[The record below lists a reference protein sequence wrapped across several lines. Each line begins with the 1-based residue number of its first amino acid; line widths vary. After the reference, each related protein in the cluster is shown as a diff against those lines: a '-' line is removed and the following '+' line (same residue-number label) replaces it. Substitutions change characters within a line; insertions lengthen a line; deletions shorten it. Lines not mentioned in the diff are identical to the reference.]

1 MQTHRAVTSQP
12 TADTPQCIWHSSFPD
27 LKVADWKRK
36 EKPGR
41 VNLLLI
47 TVTRRVTWCRWE
59 LAKGAS
65 LSRRH
70 HNVSGVRVCVCVC
83 VCGWEVGLKSW
94 CSQKCSGCWQGF
106 RQAVKCKLA
115 CNTSSWECRGCLAI
129 RHSPRVSH
137 KRILFSERMSSAFCT
152 GSFKLNVGKRRVLSK
167 HNSLASLKA
176 GARLSCR
183 PCSLLFIG
191 GLFAGPLHTPG
202 KLLTGS
208 VRTPDACTTQ
218 GPSQLCPGFSG
229 P

>member
-1 MQTHRAVTSQP
+1 MLIEREKRSLAESARSSSLSP
-12 TADTPQCIWHSSFPD
+12 GADGSLQ
-27 LKVADWKRK
+27 KV
-36 EKPGR
+36 
-41 VNLLLI
+41 LLLSGG
-47 TVTRRVTWCRWE
+47 VTMFQLCVH
-59 LAKGAS
+59 A
-65 LSRRH
+65 
-70 HNVSGVRVCVCVC
+70 CVCVC
-83 VCGWEVGLKSW
+83 EVGLKSR

-191 GLFAGPLHTPG
+191 GLFASPLHTPG
-202 KLLTGS
+202 K
-208 VRTPDACTTQ
+208 
-218 GPSQLCPGFSG
+218 
-229 P
+229 